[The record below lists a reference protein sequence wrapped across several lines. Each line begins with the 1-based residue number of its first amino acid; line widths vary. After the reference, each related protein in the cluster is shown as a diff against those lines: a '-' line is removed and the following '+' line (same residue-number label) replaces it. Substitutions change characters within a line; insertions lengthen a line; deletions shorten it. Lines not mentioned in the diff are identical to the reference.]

1 MKAPRVHYA
10 DSPEGKIA
18 YQIVGSGPMDLVWA
32 SDTRWTNLDV
42 VWEQPQFERY
52 LRRLA
57 SFSRLIMYNPRGTG
71 LSDPISIDIPPTVE
85 EWSMDLRWVLDAA
98 QSERAAVLATDG
110 SGALALLSA
119 ASFPERIHSVAMV
132 DCY

>member
-1 MKAPRVHYA
+1 MKAPRVQYA

-18 YQIVGSGPMDLVWA
+18 YQIVGAGPLDLVWA

-42 VWEQPQFERY
+42 MWEQPQFERF

-57 SFSRLIMYNPRGTG
+57 SFSRLIVYNPRGTG
-71 LSDPISIDIPPTVE
+71 LSDPMSTVSPTVE
-85 EWSMDLRWVLDAA
+85 EWSMDFRWVLDAV

-110 SGALALLSA
+110 GGWLALMSA
-119 ASFPERIHSVAMV
+119 ASFPARIHSLALV
-132 DCY
+132 D

>member
-1 MKAPRVHYA
+1 MKAPRVRYA

-18 YQIVGSGPMDLVWA
+18 YQIVGTGPMDLVWA

-57 SFSRLIMYNPRGTG
+57 SFSRLILYNPRGTG
-71 LSDPISIDIPPTVE
+71 LSDPIPVGLPPTVE
-85 EWSMDLRWVLDAA
+85 EGCMDFRWILDAA

-110 SGALALLSA
+110 GG
-119 ASFPERIHSVAMV
+119 
-132 DCY
+132 